1 MAETFG
7 QHLAGVEACD
17 SGMADAGKWKRK
29 RPHRTSAMEHSGQY
43 DDQSNKKRPS
53 HTLNSAMFLVILA
66 LGKLC
71 LHRAKNSNT
80 HQPPGIEYISL
91 AFHILTP
98 IRGGWSL
105 QYSQTSI
112 LAAIY
117 YGQLGRFIDSQLHVL
132 DAERALQVHTRCSL
146 DRLVNNVEPIGN
158 TQDNSVLLAF
168 WTCFQLER
176 DVIEVANLPLST
188 FVYRYKDAMPWPNV
202 ALLAEHFPPSVAHH
216 FLGHLHLQKRL
227 SDVYSGTTL
236 SPVDFRCRMFWEED
250 ENRKIL
256 LDTNLKFEVEDPPP
270 NDLMEARLRA
280 KFLSVQAAMFRPLIK
295 TVLSD
300 KTQLDQAAGAELTVT
315 LQRGISFIIK
325 GIEAFHGL
333 SDENL
338 LGNIF
343 AIAHRQALDLM
354 TLAAIYRSSS
364 LGNLIDGR
372 KLRCLFKRTVGLL
385 EFHSQPGS
393 AMMGDKTVLLDVY
406 QALFPISDKESPESL
421 SIV

>member
-7 QHLAGVEACD
+7 QHLAGVEARD

-43 DDQSNKKRPS
+43 DQSNKKRPS

-71 LHRAKNSNT
+71 LHRAKNST
-80 HQPPGIEYISL
+80 IHQPPGIEYISL

-98 IRGGWSL
+98 IRGG
-105 QYSQTSI
+105 
-112 LAAIY
+112 
-117 YGQLGRFIDSQLHVL
+117 
-132 DAERALQVHTRCSL
+132 C
-146 DRLVNNVEPIGN
+146 
-158 TQDNSVLLAF
+158 
-168 WTCFQLER
+168 
-176 DVIEVANLPLST
+176 DVIEVVNLPLST

-300 KTQLDQAAGAELTVT
+300 KTQLDQAVGAELTVT

-343 AIAHRQALDLM
+343 AIAHRYFMA
-354 TLAAIYRSSS
+354 SSTTS
-364 LGNLIDGR
+364 ITID
-372 KLRCLFKRTVGLL
+372 F
-385 EFHSQPGS
+385 
-393 AMMGDKTVLLDVY
+393 M
-406 QALFPISDKESPESL
+406 
-421 SIV
+421 